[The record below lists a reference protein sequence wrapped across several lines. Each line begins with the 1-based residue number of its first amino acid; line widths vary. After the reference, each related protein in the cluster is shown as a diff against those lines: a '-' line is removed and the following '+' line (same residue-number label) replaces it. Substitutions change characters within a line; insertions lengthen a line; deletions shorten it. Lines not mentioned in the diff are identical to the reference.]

1 MNQDS
6 VLSKQLPFL
15 KLVPLALAGFV
26 AIMTETMPAGL
37 LPEIGAS
44 LGIKESLVGQLITL
58 YALGS
63 VMAAIPII
71 SATLHW
77 PRKRLLL
84 MATVGFF
91 VFNAI
96 TALSTSYI
104 LTLCARFI
112 AGMAAGITWGLLI
125 GYSRGIVHPGM
136 VGRAIAVVGA
146 GQPVALAIG
155 LPLAVWLGKV
165 FGWEGAFWTMSALSL
180 LLMIWMIIALPDV
193 KGLVP
198 QKKLSAYRVFMLGGI
213 RRILLIMFMW
223 ILAHNILY
231 TYISPYLSDFG
242 LTDRVDLILLIFG
255 VSSLIG
261 IGIVG
266 ILIDR
271 WLILL
276 VKVSLLAFAI
286 GAFSLVIANQFQ
298 PLLYFGIA
306 LWGISFGGVSTLLQK
321 DMADRA
327 GDNSDVAQSM
337 FVTVF
342 NLAIAIGGITGGVLL
357 EKLGASS
364 FPWAILLFS
373 ALIFFCLSN
382 RKRTAPK
389 NTQVPVNRNI

>member
-15 KLVPLALAGFV
+15 KLVPLALAGFI

-37 LPEIGAS
+37 LPEIGVS

-63 VMAAIPII
+63 VMAAIPVI

-84 MATVGFF
+84 LATTGFF

-96 TALSTSYI
+96 TALSTNYI
-104 LTLCARFI
+104 LTLGARFI

-125 GYSRGIVHPGM
+125 GYSRRIVHPDM

-180 LLMIWMIIALPDV
+180 LLMIWMIITLPDF
-193 KGLVP
+193 KGLIP
-198 QKKLSAYRVFMLGGI
+198 EKKLSVYRVFMLGDI

-231 TYISPYLSDFG
+231 TYIAPYLSDFG
-242 LTDRVDLILLIFG
+242 LIDRVDLILLIFG
-255 VSSLIG
+255 MFSLVG

-266 ILIDR
+266 VLIDR
-271 WLILL
+271 LL
-276 VKVSLLAFAI
+276 VFLVKISLLAFAL
-286 GAFSLVIANQFQ
+286 GALLLIIANQFQ
-298 PLLYFGIA
+298 PLLYLGIA

-321 DMADRA
+321 DMADGA

-364 FPWAILLFS
+364 FPWAIILFS
-373 ALIFFCLSN
+373 ALIFFCLSDRKLTGAKKSIGN
-382 RKRTAPK
+382 RE
-389 NTQVPVNRNI
+389 